1 MKPLLWLA
9 ALGCLGAGITA
20 GQTQPEWQVIVGGQ
34 LDGMLAPCGCVKPM
48 SGGIVRR
55 AAATRGL
62 TTKNSLI
69 LELGPLSGGQSRQD
83 EIKAET
89 AAQTL
94 KELNVDAVSLS
105 AKDAAL
111 GLGMNAAINRLSGG
125 KLISGS
131 LATGEN
137 SGIQPRKAK
146 GPFLVGSW
154 DPNAAKLAALLG
166 ESPNSESAVLQDLV
180 TEAKSGELQPILM
193 LQAGREA
200 AQKIAQA
207 NPDLALIVYETPGN
221 PRREIEYVGKTAL
234 VSPGEKGKHVLSL
247 KWTKSGLASFK
258 VLDLGPEVHD
268 DPKTKGFFKQY
279 LSRVNDEK
287 LIETVVRK
295 NTPAFS
301 GSKLCITCHGKAGEV
316 WKKSLHSHALKTLE
330 TDGHDRDPECVPCH
344 VVGLD
349 STKGFVS
356 RAKTPLL
363 ADVGCESCHGSGAAH
378 AKAPKKIKL
387 KKVEKSAC
395 LTCHTPQNSP
405 TFNFEAYWKR
415 IAH

>member
-1 MKPLLWLA
+1 MKAMLWLA
-9 ALGCLGAGITA
+9 ALGTLGAGLAA
-20 GQTQPEWQVIVGGQ
+20 GQTQPEWQLVIGGQ

-55 AAATRGL
+55 AAATRKLGG
-62 TTKNSLI
+62 KNSLV
-69 LELGPLSGGQSRQD
+69 LELGPLTAGQSRQN

-89 AAQTL
+89 AAQAL

-111 GLGMNAAINRLSGG
+111 GLGMNASINRLSGG

-137 SGIQPRKAK
+137 SGILARKSK

-154 DPNAAKLAALLG
+154 DPNAARLAASLGERANSEQSALNDLVSEAKLA
-166 ESPNSESAVLQDLV
+166 
-180 TEAKSGELQPILM
+180 ELQPILM
-193 LQAGREA
+193 LQAGRES
-200 AQKIAQA
+200 AQRIAQA
-207 NPDLALIVYETPGN
+207 YPDLALVVYETAGN

-247 KWTKSGLASFK
+247 KWNSGGLSSFS
-258 VLDLGPEVHD
+258 VIDLGPEVHD
-268 DPKTKGFFKQY
+268 DPKAKELYKQY
-279 LSRVNDEK
+279 LGRVNEEK
-287 LIETVVRK
+287 LIDKVVRK
-295 NTPAFS
+295 DTAAFS
-301 GSKLCITCHGKAGEV
+301 GSKLCMTCHGKAGEV
-316 WKKSLHSHALKTLE
+316 WKKSLHSKALKTLE
-330 TDGHDRDPECVPCH
+330 VEGHDRDPECVPCH

-363 ADVGCESCHGSGAAH
+363 ADVGCESCHGTGAAH
-378 AKAPKKIKL
+378 AKAPKKVKL

-395 LTCHTPQNSP
+395 LTCHTPENSP
-405 TFNFEAYWKR
+405 TFNFESYWKR
-415 IAH
+415 IKH